1 MSMEEFADFLTTAT
15 QKYFSLT
22 YLFPWQRLVI
32 SNILEGAGYFG
43 SPNRKDD
50 EIFTE
55 NTDLHF
61 SPEPTDICADIPHRQ
76 VAILPTGAGK
86 SLCFML
92 PGVLLEGITVI
103 LFPLLSLMSDQK
115 RRLDEQEIPAELL
128 RGGQNRKE
136 REAAW
141 QRLENSPE
149 DGQNP
154 DMKRPRFLLSNPETL
169 IQPAALRR
177 LSSLPIDHLVI
188 DEAHTVPMWGR
199 EFRPALTRIP
209 EIIDAIRPKM
219 TSAFT
224 ATASDSVLAGIQEIL
239 FPNEP
244 AHVIRANPDRP
255 NISYN
260 VIPVLSKRRELRRLL
275 ARIIPARQMPAAAY
289 PGCGINLC
297 QNQGSEQEIEHK
309 PPNSLKNHNPD
320 PNQQPNPDTHFCPNP
335 LRVPRPALIFCP
347 TRAIAEQTAARLRRD
362 LGEDEIFFYHAGLE
376 REEKKQIEEWFFGSS
391 NGILTAT
398 TAYGMGVD
406 KSNIRTVIHHS
417 PSRSVEAFLQES
429 GRAGRDGGPSYSIVL
444 VPWTGRGSERTMELD
459 RNQRQ
464 SALLSILQEREEC
477 LRKGLLAAMGSPCEM
492 CWGCDICDKSR
503 PDLPEGFREIMLFFR
518 RNRYRFTPRQASE
531 LMQGADAVRIRRG
544 LLPPVPGT
552 GGLSHWNRDEIEDAI
567 YALIRS
573 GTMKKPRRGFR
584 RGLVG
589 IDLQIERAI
598 LPISFPH
605 LLRTRRH

>member
-464 SALLSILQEREEC
+464 SALLSILQEREQC
-477 LRKGLLAAMGSPCEM
+477 LRKGLLSAMGSPCEM

-503 PDLPEGFREIMLFFR
+503 PVLPEGFREIMLFFR
-518 RNRYRFTPRQASE
+518 KNRYRFTIPQASE
-531 LMQGADAVRIRRG
+531 LIQGADAVRVRRG

-552 GGLSHWNRDEIEDAI
+552 GGLSHWSRDEIEKAI
-567 YALIRS
+567 SVLIRR
-573 GTMKKPRRGFR
+573 GALKKPRRGFR

-589 IDLQIERAI
+589 IDLRIERAI